1 MKVAS
6 LIVVA
11 CLALGHGLD
20 VFSPSDTTIQQYR
33 AGEPMTVSYR
43 LYNALNAG
51 TKAVQ
56 VSITGSSSAP
66 ARYRTLQGVTLDTQD
81 NFSQV
86 VYNSTIKLPGDL
98 TPGPYVVWFLEKR
111 SAGVAY
117 YSYYAYNSQITIVPG
132 GSTTPPSKCYN
143 APRPDYRCGASYGY
157 AACTNA
163 NDCCSSL
170 GWCGSSDAFCGA
182 DAQCRPT

>member
-1 MKVAS
+1 M
-6 LIVVA
+6 
-11 CLALGHGLD
+11 
-20 VFSPSDTTIQQYR
+20 
-33 AGEPMTVSYR
+33 
-43 LYNALNAG
+43 
-51 TKAVQ
+51 
-56 VSITGSSSAP
+56 
-66 ARYRTLQGVTLDTQD
+66 
-81 NFSQV
+81 
-86 VYNSTIKLPGDL
+86 YNSTIKLPGDL

-170 GWCGSSDAFCGA
+170 GWYITQSQCPDSESELSVCNNRCGSSDAFCGA